1 MKAKAIAH
9 PNIALVKY
17 WGKRDQKLNLPAVG
31 SISIT
36 LKEMYTITSV
46 EFLEKLK
53 QDVLILNGK
62 EANQKQLNRV
72 SSFLDIIRN
81 EAGFDYK
88 AKTISENNFP
98 TGAGLA
104 SSASAFASLALA
116 GTEAAQLS
124 YTKTELSELA
134 RRGSGSAPRSIFGGF
149 VEMKTGELSNGSDAV
164 AIQLADEHHWDIKI
178 MVIITSENY
187 KTVSSTNGMT
197 LTAKTSPFYEQW
209 VISSQ
214 NDLNA
219 MRDAILNRNFS
230 KLGELAEF
238 SCLKMHAVA
247 LSANPGII
255 YWNPI
260 TIKCIELIRKMRQEG
275 IPVYFT
281 IDAGPQVKAICLPQY
296 LESIKLELSKIDGIN
311 KIITTSLGSGA
322 IIMEE

>member
-46 EFLEKLK
+46 EFLDKLK
-53 QDVLILNGK
+53 QDVLILNSK
-62 EANQKQLNRV
+62 EANQTQLNRV

-81 EAGFDYK
+81 EAGFNYK
-88 AKTISENNFP
+88 AKTISDNNFP

-124 YTKTELSELA
+124 YTKTQLSELA

-149 VEMKTGELSNGSDAV
+149 VEMKAGERSDGSDAV

-178 MVIITSENY
+178 IVIITSEID
-187 KTVSSTNGMT
+187 KIVSSTNGMT

-209 VISSQ
+209 VFSSQ
-214 NDLNA
+214 NDLNT
-219 MRDAILNRNFS
+219 MRDAILHRNFS
-230 KLGELAEF
+230 ELGEIAEF

-255 YWNPI
+255 YWNPT
-260 TIKCIELIRKMRQEG
+260 TIKCIELIRKIRQEG

-296 LESIKLELSKIDGIN
+296 LESIKLELSKIDGIK

-322 IIMEE
+322 IIMEK

>member
-17 WGKRDQKLNLPAVG
+17 WGKRNQKLNLPAVG

-53 QDVLILNGK
+53 QDILILNGK
-62 EANQKQLNRV
+62 EANQTQLNRV

-81 EAGFDYK
+81 EVGITCK

-124 YTKTELSELA
+124 YTKTQLSELA

-149 VEMKTGELSNGSDAV
+149 VEMKAGERSDGSDAV

-178 MVIITSENY
+178 IVIITSETD

-209 VISSQ
+209 VFSSQ
-214 NDLNA
+214 NDLNK
-219 MRDAILNRNFS
+219 MRHAISHRNFS
-230 KLGELAEF
+230 ELGEIAEF

-255 YWNPI
+255 YWNPT
-260 TIKCIELIRKMRQEG
+260 TIKCIELIRKIRQEG

-281 IDAGPQVKAICLPQY
+281 IDAGPQVKVICLPQY
-296 LESIKLELSKIDGIN
+296 LESIKLELSKIDGIK

-322 IIMEE
+322 IIMEK